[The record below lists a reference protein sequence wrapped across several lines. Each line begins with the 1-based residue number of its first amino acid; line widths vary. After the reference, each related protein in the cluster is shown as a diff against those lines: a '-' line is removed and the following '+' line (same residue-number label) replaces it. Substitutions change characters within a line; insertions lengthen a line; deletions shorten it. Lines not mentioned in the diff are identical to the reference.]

1 MFEFF
6 LKYPRIVFDQGEL
19 ILTRTWSPWIALVL
33 LVISTLLIT
42 IFIVLR
48 HSSLDLKRLGV
59 IWLCQFCMLIVVL
72 LVIWQPAILT
82 ERLRAEDN
90 VIAYMLDA
98 SESMNYSEDTRSRM
112 QEALSLFDE
121 GVFET
126 FENKYDIQRY
136 LFTDTASA
144 VDSYE
149 VLPPPE
155 SVTTIGESLL
165 EVLSMSRSTPLG
177 AIILITDGA
186 DNAGTLTQEQ
196 LAEIS
201 AFNVPVHTIGIGRD
215 KIEEDIELQDVTLP
229 GQALPGTIL
238 SARVAIRHDKPGI
251 ARLKIYDDDRLL
263 MANEIELM
271 AGTGITTS
279 LIDIPVSDTGYR
291 HLRFTLD
298 PWPDEQVIENNN
310 QSAVVEVK
318 EEKYRV
324 LYIEGE
330 PRWEY
335 KFIRRAME
343 DDPSVELVSLLRVS
357 QNKFYR
363 QGIDSPDELEGGLP
377 AEKTDL
383 FKYHALIIGSIEAA
397 SFTPEQQQMIHDFV
411 SERGGSLM
419 MLAGPNGLGAGGWE
433 NTPVHEAL
441 PARLTEQGSEF
452 IRDKIKV
459 ELTTAGLHAP
469 MLKLHEDL
477 NENRRLWQ
485 ELPEIANFQSIGTLK
500 PAASIYLDFSTQTGL
515 ERKPLLVS
523 QPYGRGF
530 SYIFASAGSWR
541 WQMSLPAADLR
552 HETFWRQL
560 LRELVINSPGRFR
573 MTSQVIADHI
583 KLTME
588 VRNEIYEPERELNL
602 TAVVTPESG
611 ELMTV
616 EFQNAQEFPGV
627 MIGEFSADESGL
639 YSIESITRRG
649 DEPIESSRMAI
660 YHNAGM
666 AEYFSMRTNLSLLNQ
681 LADATGGRNWS
692 PGFLDELQN
701 AVEFSQAGIT
711 EREIRPLWDAPLL
724 FLLLLGLKSI
734 EWLLR
739 RNWKTI

>member
-6 LKYPRIVFDQGEL
+6 LKYPRIVFEQGEL
-19 ILTRTWSPWIALVL
+19 IFTRSWSPWLALVL
-33 LVISTLLIT
+33 LIISAVLIT
-42 IFIVLR
+42 VFIVLR
-48 HSSLDLKRLGV
+48 HSALDLKRLIA
-59 IWLCQFCMLIVVL
+59 IWLLQFCMVIVVL

-82 ERLRAEDN
+82 ERLRNEDN

-98 SESMNYSEDTRSRM
+98 SESMNYSEGTSSRM
-112 QEALSLFDE
+112 QEALSLLDN
-121 GVFET
+121 GI
-126 FENKYDIQRY
+126 FENLETDYSIQRY
-136 LFTDTASA
+136 LFTDTADA
-144 VDSYE
+144 VDDYE
-149 VLPPPE
+149 ILPPPE
-155 SVTTIGESLL
+155 PVTLIGDSLL
-165 EVLSMSRSTPLG
+165 QILGISRSTPLG
-177 AIILITDGA
+177 AIIMITDGA

-196 LAEIS
+196 LAEI
-201 AFNVPVHTIGIGRD
+201 AAYNVPVHTIGIGRE
-215 KIEEDIELQDVTLP
+215 KIEEDLELQDVNLP

-263 MANEIELM
+263 MAKEIELM
-271 AGTGITTS
+271 ADTGITTS

-291 HLRFTLD
+291 HLKFSLD
-298 PWPDEQVIENNN
+298 PWPGEQVVENNH

-318 EEKYRV
+318 EERYRV

-335 KFIRRAME
+335 KFIRRALE

-397 SFTPEQQQMIHDFV
+397 SFTQEQQQMIHDFV

-419 MLAGPNGLGAGGWE
+419 MLAGLNGLGAGGWE

-441 PARLTEQGSEF
+441 PARLVDTESDF
-452 IRDKIKV
+452 IREKV
-459 ELTTAGLHAP
+459 RAELTSIGIHAP
-469 MLKLHEDL
+469 MLKLHENL
-477 NENRRLWQ
+477 NDNRRLWQ
-485 ELPEIANFQSIGTLK
+485 ELPEIANYQSIGTLK
-500 PAASIYLDFSTQTGL
+500 PAASVYLDFSTGPGL

-541 WQMSLPAADLR
+541 WQMSLPVVDQR

-573 MTSQVIADHI
+573 MTSQVVADEI

-588 VRNEIYEPERELNL
+588 LRNENYEPERDLNL
-602 TAVVTPESG
+602 TAVITPESG
-611 ELMTV
+611 EMMTV
-616 EFQNAQEFPGV
+616 EFQSTQDYPGV
-627 MIGEFSADESGL
+627 MTGEFRADDSGL
-639 YSIESITRRG
+639 YNIETITRRG
-649 DEPIESSRMAI
+649 DEPIDAARMAI

-666 AEYFSMRTNLSLLNQ
+666 AEYYSMRTNLSLLNQ

-692 PGFLDELQN
+692 PEALDELLN

-724 FLLLLGLKSI
+724 FLLLFGLKAI

-739 RNWKTI
+739 RRWNTI